1 MNEFHQLISRLII
14 DTKGL
19 GGGALAFAPDSSI
32 AAFRPELILC
42 GTIVLMLLVRVFK
55 FGQRI
60 DAFYI
65 AFLGTLAALLSG
77 LPLNHLGA
85 EAINYAD
92 PSAVTRMEI
101 FTGML
106 VYDTF
111 TVFMRALLLLF
122 VVLFLVFTKLSGIPD
137 KEDGPDIYT
146 LVLGS
151 TLGMCLMAS
160 ANHLLTIF
168 LAVEMASVP
177 SYVLAGMLKGRR
189 RGSEAALKYSIYGAG
204 AAGVML
210 YGISLLAGI
219 AGSAHLPTLAGQ
231 LGGKLI
237 EGMPPQELM
246 VLALGGLMVMVG
258 LAFKL
263 SAVPFHFWCPDV
275 FEGAAAEVNA
285 FLSVASKAAALALLV
300 RVVIGVGFLGPQP
313 IGFEDIP
320 PGTTL
325 ADYKLPG
332 GEHYFAPGL
341 RSAVQSQTSGANDT
355 ETTTSSRPLEGQP
368 GLMAVEDELENSV
381 GVDGGEA
388 GDVQVGGDTF
398 ARGALVTALEPVRGF
413 LGKLVAFLAVIT
425 CTFGNLAA
433 YGQTNIKRLLAYST
447 IAHAGYMMMAVP
459 PVMAMA
465 GLDPAAAQSAV
476 AALAIY
482 LGVYLFMNLGAFAV
496 VAFLRNAMG
505 SEEISDYAGL
515 LRQTPGV
522 TICFSIILFSLVG
535 LPPLA
540 GFIGKFAIFASLV
553 DGYQITA
560 AAGQPAGYLMV
571 VLVAGGLNTAV
582 SLFYY
587 LRVVKVMTMDPDP
600 ADRRPF
606 SFSDVSLQGLFVW
619 FTAAATVLLFFY
631 WNGLKDVAEAAARHL
646 LT

>member
-1 MNEFHQLISRLII
+1 VNEFYQLISRLII

-19 GGGALAFAPDSSI
+19 GGGVFTFAPDSSI

-65 AFLGTLAALLSG
+65 ALLGTLAAFLSG
-77 LPLNHLGA
+77 FPFNHLGG
-85 EAINYAD
+85 ELPNYAD

-111 TVFMRALLLLF
+111 TVFMRAILLLF
-122 VVLFLVFTKLSGIPD
+122 AVLFVLFTKLSGIPD

-146 LVLGS
+146 LVLGA

-160 ANHLLTIF
+160 ANHLLMVF
-168 LAVEMASVP
+168 LSVEMASVP

-189 RGSEAALKYSIYGAG
+189 RGSEAALKYSVYGAG

-219 AGSAHLPTLAGQ
+219 GGSAHLPTLAGQ

-300 RVVIGVGFLGPQP
+300 RVVIGVGFVEPQP

-320 PGTTL
+320 PGTAL
-325 ADYKLPG
+325 AQFELPLG
-332 GEHYFAPGL
+332 DHYYAPGL
-341 RSAVQSQTSGANDT
+341 RSAVEAAHERAGGGATASVD
-355 ETTTSSRPLEGQP
+355 RPLKDQP
-368 GLMAVEDELENSV
+368 GLMAVEDTLDNSV
-381 GVDGGEA
+381 ASAEGQPAMVP
-388 GDVQVGGDTF
+388 VGASEF
-398 ARGALVTALEPVRGF
+398 SRGALITALEPIRGF

-433 YGQTNIKRLLAYST
+433 YGQTNIKRLMAYST

-459 PVMAMA
+459 PVMATA
-465 GLDPAAAQSAV
+465 GLDPAAGQSAV

-482 LGVYLFMNLGAFAV
+482 MGVYLFMNLGAFAV
-496 VAFLRNAMG
+496 IAFLRNAMG
-505 SEEISDYAGL
+505 SEEIADYAGL
-515 LRQTPGV
+515 LRHSRGV
-522 TICFSIILFSLVG
+522 AICFSIILFSLIG

-540 GFIGKFAIFASLV
+540 GFIGKFAVFAALV
-553 DGYQITA
+553 DGYQVTA
-560 AAGQPAGYLMV
+560 AAGQPATYLLV
-571 VLVAGGLNTAV
+571 VLAAGGLNTAI

-587 LRVVKVMTMDPDP
+587 LRVVKVMTMDPDSP
-600 ADRRPF
+600 DRRPF
-606 SFSDVSLQGLFVW
+606 TFSDVSLQGLFVW

-631 WNGLKDVAEAAARHL
+631 WNGLKDLAEAAARHL